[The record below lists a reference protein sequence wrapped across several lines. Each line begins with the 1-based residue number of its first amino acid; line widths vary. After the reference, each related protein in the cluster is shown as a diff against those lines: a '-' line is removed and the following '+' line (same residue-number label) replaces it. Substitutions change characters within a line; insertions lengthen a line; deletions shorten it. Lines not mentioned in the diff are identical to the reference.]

1 MAGTWVLQLNMQELR
16 RTAFNEGVK
25 KMREITIKS
34 ATHLRIFI
42 FTEFIDKLQLK
53 GKKNCIVLAVPP

>member
-1 MAGTWVLQLNMQELR
+1 MQELL
-16 RTAFNEGVK
+16 AFNEGVK

>member
-1 MAGTWVLQLNMQELR
+1 MAGTWVLQLNMQELL
-16 RTAFNEGVK
+16 AFNEGVK

-53 GKKNCIVLAVPP
+53 VKKNCIVLAVPP